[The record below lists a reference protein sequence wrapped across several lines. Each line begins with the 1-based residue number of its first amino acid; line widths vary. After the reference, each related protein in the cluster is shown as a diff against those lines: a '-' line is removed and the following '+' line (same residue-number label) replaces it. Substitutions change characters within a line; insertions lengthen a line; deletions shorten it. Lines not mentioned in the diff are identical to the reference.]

1 MLIYAAIGA
10 FGLLF
15 LLVMLFVG
23 DLFGADHEIHVGDHG
38 EIGGHEGGPG
48 VFSARIMA
56 SFLTAFGVG
65 GIVARYYGLSHPAAA
80 GCGVVAGVVMS
91 GAVYQ
96 FAKIL
101 YSQQAS
107 SEVQMTRLVGK
118 TGEVTEGRRRDPAG
132 NGGRRHRAARRF
144 DHRGARERHVSGGF
158 SVNSLIGGFS
168 AVTIAFAVLL
178 GLLGI
183 FAAMALFAR
192 NYIKVPPSQVAI
204 FYGRKHTLVDEKG
217 DRTRVGFRVVR
228 GGAALRVPVLEQ
240 VAYLSLNIISIP
252 LKIQRAYTKEGVPVT
267 VEAVAN
273 VKIAGDDMSLRSAA
287 ERFLGMTVE
296 QIKGVIFQTLE
307 GHLRAILGTLTVEE
321 INADRQ
327 AFAQKM
333 TDEAAVDLKKM
344 GVNID
349 ILTIQQI
356 SDEEGYLDALGK
368 KRTAEVKRDAVI
380 GEALAQRDA
389 MIQSANAD
397 QEGKTKRYE
406 ADVTIAQ
413 SLRDKETKQAE
424 FNAAVQGK
432 QAEAQQSGPLA
443 TAIAKQKVTE
453 QETRIDQVRKA
464 QEVLVQE
471 QEALRKEK
479 ELQATVVK
487 PAEAERQAAILRA
500 EGEKQ
505 ATIIKAEATQKELEY
520 EGAGEAAKIEKVGR
534 AEAARVLAVG
544 EAEAEVIKK
553 KLLAE
558 AEGLQKKS
566 EAWKNFNEAAV
577 LNMIVEKMPEL
588 AQAFATQL
596 AGIDKINIIDMG
608 SGANGGGVGKL
619 MGTVGGGM
627 TAMLAMLKDQ
637 FGIDIARLVQ
647 AKTDAAA
654 AEAESRP
661 APGGGKKSA

>member
-1 MLIYAAIGA
+1 
-10 FGLLF
+10 
-15 LLVMLFVG
+15 
-23 DLFGADHEIHVGDHG
+23 
-38 EIGGHEGGPG
+38 
-48 VFSARIMA
+48 
-56 SFLTAFGVG
+56 
-65 GIVARYYGLSHPAAA
+65 
-80 GCGVVAGVVMS
+80 MS
-91 GAVYQ
+91 V
-96 FAKIL
+96 L
-101 YSQQAS
+101 
-107 SEVQMTRLVGK
+107 
-118 TGEVTEGRRRDPAG
+118 
-132 NGGRRHRAARRF
+132 
-144 DHRGARERHVSGGF
+144 GF
-158 SVNSLIGGFS
+158 ELS
-168 AVTIAFAVLL
+168 AVAVALAILL

-192 NYIKVPPSQVAI
+192 NYIKVPPSTVAI
-204 FYGRKHTLVDEKG
+204 LYGRKHVITDEKG
-217 DRTRVGFRVVR
+217 NRSTVGFRVVR

-240 VAYLSLNIISIP
+240 VEYLSLNIISIP
-252 LKIQRAYTKEGVPVT
+252 LKISRAYTKEGVPVT

-273 VKIAGDDMSLRSAA
+273 VKIAGDDMSLRGAA
-287 ERFLGMTVE
+287 ERFLGMSTDK
-296 QIKGVIFQTLE
+296 IKEVIFQTLE

-356 SDEEGYLDALGK
+356 SDEQGYLDALGK
-368 KRTAEVKRDAVI
+368 KRTAEVKRDAII

-389 MIQSANAD
+389 MIKSATAD

-413 SLRDKETKQAE
+413 SLRDKTSRQAE
-424 FNAAVQGK
+424 FDAAVKAK
-432 QAEAQQSGPLA
+432 QAEAEQAGPLA
-443 TAIAKQKVTE
+443 TAIARQKVTE
-453 QETRIDQVRKA
+453 QETRIDQVRKQ

-471 QEALRKEK
+471 QEAARRQN
-479 ELQATVVK
+479 ELLATVVK

-505 ATIIKAEATQKELEY
+505 ATITRAEATQKQLEFQ
-520 EGAGEAAKIEKVGR
+520 GAGEASKIERIGK
-534 AEAARVLAVG
+534 AEAAKVLAVG

-558 AEGLQKKS
+558 AEGLQRKA

-577 LNMIVEKMPEL
+577 INLVVDKMPEL

-596 AGIDKINIIDMG
+596 AGIDKINIIEMGNG
-608 SGANGGGVGKL
+608 SGGSGGIGKV

-627 TAMLAMLKDQ
+627 TAMLSMLKDQ
-637 FGIDIARLVQ
+637 FGVDVARLMQ
-647 AKTDAAA
+647 AKTEAAA
-654 AEAESRP
+654 AEAE
-661 APGGGKKSA
+661 KKVDKKGA

>member
-1 MLIYAAIGA
+1 MNL
-10 FGLLF
+10 FGIE
-15 LLVMLFVG
+15 VSGLFVV
-23 DLFGADHEIHVGDHG
+23 LA
-38 EIGGHEGGPG
+38 
-48 VFSARIMA
+48 
-56 SFLTAFGVG
+56 
-65 GIVARYYGLSHPAAA
+65 
-80 GCGVVAGVVMS
+80 VV
-91 GAVYQ
+91 
-96 FAKIL
+96 
-101 YSQQAS
+101 
-107 SEVQMTRLVGK
+107 
-118 TGEVTEGRRRDPAG
+118 
-132 NGGRRHRAARRF
+132 
-144 DHRGARERHVSGGF
+144 
-158 SVNSLIGGFS
+158 
-168 AVTIAFAVLL
+168 L
-178 GLLGI
+178 GLLGL

-192 NYIKVPPSQVAI
+192 NYIKVPPSTVAI
-204 FYGRKHTLVDEKG
+204 FYGRKHSFTDERGSKS
-217 DRTRVGFRVVR
+217 TVGFRIVR

-252 LKIQRAYTKEGVPVT
+252 LRIQRAYTKEGVAVT

-273 VKIAGDDMSLRSAA
+273 VKIASDDMSLRGAS
-287 ERFLGMTVE
+287 ERFLGMTSE
-296 QIKGVIFQTLE
+296 QVKSVIFQTLE

-356 SDEEGYLDALGK
+356 SDEQGYLDALGK
-368 KRTAEVKRDAVI
+368 RRTAEVKRDAII

-389 MIQSANAD
+389 MIKSAEAD

-406 ADVTIAQ
+406 ADVTIAA
-413 SLRDKETKQAE
+413 SLRDKESKQAE
-424 FNAAVQGK
+424 FDAAVQAK
-432 QAEAQQSGPLA
+432 QAEAEQAGPLA
-443 TAIAKQKVTE
+443 TAIARQRVTE

-471 QEALRKEK
+471 QEAARREQ
-479 ELQATVVK
+479 ELQGTVVK

-505 ATIIKAEATQKELEY
+505 STVIKAEATQKELEY
-520 EGAGEAAKIEKVGR
+520 EGAGEAAKIERIGR
-534 AEAARVLAVG
+534 AEAAKILAIG

-558 AEGLQKKS
+558 AEGMVRKA
-566 EAWKNFNEAAV
+566 EAYKQYNDAAV

-596 AGIDKINIIDMG
+596 AGIDKINIIEMG
-608 SGANGGGVGKL
+608 NGAGGSGGVGK
-619 MGTVGGGM
+619 MMSTVGGGM

-637 FGIDIARLVQ
+637 FGVDLARLMQ
-647 AKTDAAA
+647 ARTEAAA
-654 AEAESRP
+654 LDAEARVE
-661 APGGGKKSA
+661 KS

>member
-1 MLIYAAIGA
+1 MSS
-10 FGLLF
+10 
-15 LLVMLFVG
+15 LV
-23 DLFGADHEIHVGDHG
+23 
-38 EIGGHEGGPG
+38 
-48 VFSARIMA
+48 
-56 SFLTAFGVG
+56 
-65 GIVARYYGLSHPAAA
+65 
-80 GCGVVAGVVMS
+80 
-91 GAVYQ
+91 
-96 FAKIL
+96 
-101 YSQQAS
+101 
-107 SEVQMTRLVGK
+107 
-118 TGEVTEGRRRDPAG
+118 
-132 NGGRRHRAARRF
+132 
-144 DHRGARERHVSGGF
+144 
-158 SVNSLIGGFS
+158 GGFS
-168 AVTIAFAVLL
+168 AVTIALAILL

-204 FYGRKHTLVDEKG
+204 FYGRKQTLVDEKG
-217 DRTRVGFRVVR
+217 GRTSVGFRVVR
-228 GGAALRVPVLEQ
+228 GGAGLRLPVLEQ

-287 ERFLGMTVE
+287 ERFLGMSVE

-389 MIQSANAD
+389 MIQSANAN

-413 SLRDKETKQAE
+413 SLRDKETRQAE
-424 FNAAVQGK
+424 FSAAVQSK
-432 QAEAQQSGPLA
+432 QAEAGQAGPLA

-487 PAEAERQAAILRA
+487 PAEAGRQAAILRA

-520 EGAGEAAKIEKVGR
+520 EGAGEAAKIEKIGR
-534 AEAARVLAVG
+534 AEAAKVLAIG

-577 LNMIVEKMPEL
+577 LNMLVEKMPEL

-596 AGIDKINIIDMG
+596 AGIDKINIIEMGQGAGGG
-608 SGANGGGVGKL
+608 SGIGRV
-619 MGTVGGGM
+619 MGTVGGGV

-637 FGIDIARLVQ
+637 FGIDVVRLVQ
-647 AKTDAAA
+647 AKTTAAA
-654 AEAESRP
+654 AEAENRDT
-661 APGGGKKSA
+661 PGSGKASA

>member
-1 MLIYAAIGA
+1 MNLM
-10 FGLLF
+10 GLELSA
-15 LLVMLFVG
+15 VMVVLAVV
-23 DLFGADHEIHVGDHG
+23 I
-38 EIGGHEGGPG
+38 
-48 VFSARIMA
+48 
-56 SFLTAFGVG
+56 
-65 GIVARYYGLSHPAAA
+65 GIVGL
-80 GCGVVAGVVMS
+80 
-91 GAVYQ
+91 
-96 FAKIL
+96 
-101 YSQQAS
+101 
-107 SEVQMTRLVGK
+107 
-118 TGEVTEGRRRDPAG
+118 
-132 NGGRRHRAARRF
+132 
-144 DHRGARERHVSGGF
+144 
-158 SVNSLIGGFS
+158 
-168 AVTIAFAVLL
+168 
-178 GLLGI
+178 

-192 NYIKVPPSQVAI
+192 NYIKVPPSTVAI
-204 FYGRKHTLVDEKG
+204 FYGRKHQLVDERGNKS
-217 DRTRVGFRVVR
+217 TVGFRVVR

-252 LKIQRAYTKEGVPVT
+252 LRIQRAYTKEGVAVT

-273 VKIAGDDMSLRSAA
+273 VKIAGDDVSLRGAA
-287 ERFLGMTVE
+287 ERFLGMTTD

-356 SDEEGYLDALGK
+356 SDEQGYLDALGK

-389 MIQSANAD
+389 MIRSAMAD
-397 QEGKTKRYE
+397 QEGKTKRFE
-406 ADVTIAQ
+406 ADVAIAQ
-413 SLRDKETKQAE
+413 SMRDKESRQAE
-424 FNAAVQGK
+424 FDAAVQAK
-432 QAEAQQSGPLA
+432 QAEAEQAGPLA
-443 TAIAKQKVTE
+443 TATARQKVTE
-453 QETRIDQVRKA
+453 QETKIDQVRKQ

-471 QEALRKEK
+471 QEAARKEK
-479 ELQATVVK
+479 ELLATVVK

-520 EGAGEAAKIEKVGR
+520 EGAGQAAKIERVGR
-534 AEAARVLAVG
+534 AEAAKVLAVG

-577 LNMIVEKMPEL
+577 LNMLVEKMPEL

-596 AGIDKINIIDMG
+596 AGIDKINIIEMG
-608 SGANGGGVGKL
+608 NGAAGAGGVNK
-619 MGTVGGGM
+619 MMSTVGGGM
-627 TAMLAMLKDQ
+627 T
-637 FGIDIARLVQ
+637 
-647 AKTDAAA
+647 
-654 AEAESRP
+654 
-661 APGGGKKSA
+661 